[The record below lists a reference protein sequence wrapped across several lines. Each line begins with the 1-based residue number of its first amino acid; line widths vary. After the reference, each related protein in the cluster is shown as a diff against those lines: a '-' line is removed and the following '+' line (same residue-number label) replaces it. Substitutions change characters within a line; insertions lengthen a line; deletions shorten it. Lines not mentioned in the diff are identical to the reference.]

1 MKLTEARV
9 ADLEA
14 TASQAGAGGT
24 LALVSRTGCEEQGT
38 DMRDFY
44 TVELLGFS
52 DSRASRLCSAESP
65 SLCSVSAPRH
75 GTTWHIMDTVYIF
88 L

>member
-1 MKLTEARV
+1 MKLTVARA

-14 TASQAGAGGT
+14 TVSQAGAGGT
-24 LALVSRTGCEEQGT
+24 LALVSHAGCEEQGT
-38 DMRDFY
+38 DTRGCY
-44 TVELLGFS
+44 TVKLLGLS
-52 DSRASRLCSAESP
+52 DSGGSRLCSAESP

-75 GTTWHIMDTVYIF
+75 STTWHIMDTVYIF

>member
-1 MKLTEARV
+1 MKLTVARA

-14 TASQAGAGGT
+14 TASQAGACGT
-24 LALVSRTGCEEQGT
+24 LALVSHTGCEEQGT

-44 TVELLGFS
+44 TVELMVFS
-52 DSRASRLCSAESP
+52 DSRGSRLCSAESP

-75 GTTWHIMDTVYIF
+75 STTWHVMDTVYIF